1 MTDECPPATNAAA
14 IRGPL
19 GPLLRRPEVER
30 ETGLS
35 RSTIYARMEA
45 GTFPRPLRLGPR
57 AVRWPSTVI
66 EAWKA
71 EQPLCGPEK

>member
-1 MTDECPPATNAAA
+1 MTTATTDPIPP
-14 IRGPL
+14 

-35 RSTIYARMEA
+35 RSSIYRRMDE
-45 GTFPRPLRLGPR
+45 GSFPRPRRTGR
-57 AVRWPSTVI
+57 RSVAWPQAEI

-71 EQPLCGPEK
+71 ACPTTRPQT

>member
-1 MTDECPPATNAAA
+1 MSASQS
-14 IRGPL
+14 I

-35 RSTIYARMEA
+35 RSSIYARMEL
-45 GTFPRPLRLGPR
+45 GTFPRPRRIGLR
-57 AVRWPSTVI
+57 AVAWPAAEV

-71 EQPLCGPEK
+71 QQPIA

>member
-1 MTDECPPATNAAA
+1 MSDTTSSSGGDAPVRA
-14 IRGPL
+14 PL

-35 RSTIYARMEA
+35 RSTIYERMEA
-45 GTFPRPLRLGPR
+45 GTFPRPRRIGAR
-57 AVRWPSTVI
+57 AVAWPASEI

-71 EQPLCGPEK
+71 AQPIAGNTH

>member
-1 MTDECPPATNAAA
+1 MSEHQNAPTGDAPARA
-14 IRGPL
+14 PL

-35 RSTIYARMEA
+35 RSTIYERIAAE
-45 GTFPRPLRLGPR
+45 TFPRPRRIGPR
-57 AVRWPSTVI
+57 AVAWASSDI

-71 EQPLCGPEK
+71 AQPLADFKQ

>member
-1 MTDECPPATNAAA
+1 MSELTNTTASDVQT
-14 IRGPL
+14 RTPL

-35 RSTIYARMEA
+35 RSTIYERMEA
-45 GTFPRPLRLGPR
+45 GTFPRPLRVGPR
-57 AVRWPSTVI
+57 AVRWPANEI

-71 EQPLCGPEK
+71 AQPIATRN